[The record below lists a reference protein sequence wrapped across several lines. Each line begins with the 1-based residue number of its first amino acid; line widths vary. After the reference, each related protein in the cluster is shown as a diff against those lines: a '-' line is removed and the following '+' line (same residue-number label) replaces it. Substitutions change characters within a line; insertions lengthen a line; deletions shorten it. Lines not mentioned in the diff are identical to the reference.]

1 MGNIVSEELT
11 SSLEDYLESIYLI
24 ISEKEAVRPKD
35 IAKRLNVSNASV
47 TGALKTLS
55 DKGMIN
61 YAPYDVITL
70 TNTGR
75 IAAMDILRRHELL
88 KDFFTNVLG
97 VSKDEADKAA
107 CAMEHGISTE
117 VLDKLAKFAEFIELC
132 PRGGTEWAN
141 GKLNHC
147 DKAISL
153 EVCQNCITSISDKVQ
168 ENYSRQL
175 EGGRIMKKL
184 NDVQPGERC
193 KIIKITSKG
202 TLFKRITEMGLT
214 AGTIIE
220 VERVAPLGDPVE
232 MKVKGYHLSLRKDEA
247 SKIEVEMI

>member
-1 MGNIVSEELT
+1 MRDELT
-11 SSLEDYLESIYLI
+11 SSLEDYLETIYLI
-24 ISEKEAVRPKD
+24 ISEKEVVRPKD

-61 YAPYDVITL
+61 YAPYDAITL
-70 TNTGR
+70 TNEGR
-75 IAAMDILRRHELL
+75 MAAMDVLRRHELL
-88 KDFFTNVLG
+88 HDFFTNVLG
-97 VSKDEADKAA
+97 VSKEEADKAA
-107 CAMEHGISTE
+107 CAMEHGISPE
-117 VLDKLAKFAEFIELC
+117 VLDKLAKFAEFIEIC
-132 PRGGTEWAN
+132 PRGGIEWAH
-141 GKLNHC
+141 GRINHC

-153 EVCQNCITSISDKVQ
+153 DVCKNCITSVSDKVH

-175 EGGRIMKKL
+175 EEGRIVKKL
-184 NDVQPGERC
+184 NDVCPGERC
-193 KIIKITSKG
+193 RVVKITSKG
-202 TLFKRITEMGLT
+202 NLFKRITEMGLT
-214 AGTIIE
+214 TGTVIE

>member
-1 MGNIVSEELT
+1 MRDELT
-11 SSLEDYLESIYLI
+11 SSLEDYLETIYLI

-35 IAKRLNVSNASV
+35 IAKMLNVSNASV

-61 YAPYDVITL
+61 YAPYDAITL
-70 TNTGR
+70 TNEGR
-75 IAAMDILRRHELL
+75 MAAMDVLRRHELL
-88 KDFFTNVLG
+88 HDFFTNVLG
-97 VSKDEADKAA
+97 VSKEEADKAA
-107 CAMEHGISTE
+107 CAMEHGISPE
-117 VLDKLAKFAEFIELC
+117 VLDKLAKFAEFIEIC
-132 PRGGTEWAN
+132 PRGGIEWAH
-141 GKLNHC
+141 GRIKHC

-153 EVCQNCITSISDKVQ
+153 DVCKNCITSVSDKVH

-175 EGGRIMKKL
+175 EGGRIVKKL
-184 NDVQPGERC
+184 NDVRPGERC
-193 KIIKITSKG
+193 KVVKITSKG
-202 TLFKRITEMGLT
+202 NLFKRITEMGLT
-214 AGTIIE
+214 TGTVIE

>member
-1 MGNIVSEELT
+1 MRDELT
-11 SSLEDYLESIYLI
+11 SSLEDYLETIYLI

-61 YAPYDVITL
+61 YAPYDAITL
-70 TNTGR
+70 TNEGR
-75 IAAMDILRRHELL
+75 MAAMDVLRRHELL
-88 KDFFTNVLG
+88 HDFFTNVLG
-97 VSKDEADKAA
+97 VSKEEADKAA
-107 CAMEHGISTE
+107 CAMEHGISPE
-117 VLDKLAKFAEFIELC
+117 VLEKLAKFAEFIEIC
-132 PRGGTEWAN
+132 PRGGIEWAH
-141 GKLNHC
+141 GRINHC

-153 EVCQNCITSISDKVQ
+153 DVCKNCITSVSDKVH

-175 EGGRIMKKL
+175 EGGRIVKKL
-184 NDVQPGERC
+184 NDVRPGERC
-193 KIIKITSKG
+193 KVVKITSKG
-202 TLFKRITEMGLT
+202 NLFKRITEMGLT
-214 AGTIIE
+214 TGTVIE

>member
-1 MGNIVSEELT
+1 MRDELT
-11 SSLEDYLESIYLI
+11 SSLEDYLETIYLI

-35 IAKRLNVSNASV
+35 IAKMLNVSNASV

-61 YAPYDVITL
+61 YAPYDAITL
-70 TNTGR
+70 TNEGR
-75 IAAMDILRRHELL
+75 MAAMDVLRRHELL
-88 KDFFTNVLG
+88 HDFFTNVLG
-97 VSKDEADKAA
+97 VSKEEADKAA
-107 CAMEHGISTE
+107 CAMEHGISPE
-117 VLDKLAKFAEFIELC
+117 VLDKLAKFAEFIEIC
-132 PRGGTEWAN
+132 PRGGIEWAH
-141 GKLNHC
+141 GRINHC

-153 EVCQNCITSISDKVQ
+153 DVCKNCITSVSDKVH

-175 EGGRIMKKL
+175 EGGRIVKKL
-184 NDVQPGERC
+184 NDVRPGERC
-193 KIIKITSKG
+193 KVVKITSKG
-202 TLFKRITEMGLT
+202 NLFKRITEMGLT
-214 AGTIIE
+214 TGTVIE

>member
-1 MGNIVSEELT
+1 MRDELT
-11 SSLEDYLESIYLI
+11 SSLEDYLETIYLI

-61 YAPYDVITL
+61 YAPYDAITL
-70 TNTGR
+70 TNEGR
-75 IAAMDILRRHELL
+75 MAAMDVLRRHELL
-88 KDFFTNVLG
+88 HDFFTNVLG
-97 VSKDEADKAA
+97 VSKEEADKAA
-107 CAMEHGISTE
+107 CAMEHGISPE
-117 VLDKLAKFAEFIELC
+117 VLDKLAKFAEFIEIC
-132 PRGGTEWAN
+132 PRGGIEWAHSRI
-141 GKLNHC
+141 NHC

-153 EVCQNCITSISDKVQ
+153 DVCKNCITSVSDKVH

-175 EGGRIMKKL
+175 EGGRIVKKL
-184 NDVQPGERC
+184 NDVRPGERC
-193 KIIKITSKG
+193 KVVKITSKG
-202 TLFKRITEMGLT
+202 NLFKRITEMGLT
-214 AGTIIE
+214 TGTVIE

>member
-1 MGNIVSEELT
+1 MREELT
-11 SSLEDYLESIYLI
+11 SSLEDYLETIYLI

-61 YAPYDVITL
+61 YTPYDIITL
-70 TNTGR
+70 THQGR
-75 IAAMDILRRHELL
+75 EAAMDVVRRHVLL
-88 KDFFTNVLG
+88 KDFFVHVLG
-97 VSKDEADKAA
+97 VSEQEADSAA
-107 CAMEHGISTE
+107 CAMEHGISST
-117 VLDKLAKFAEFIELC
+117 VLDKLAKFAEFIEIC
-132 PRGGTEWAN
+132 PRGGTEWSN
-141 GKLNHC
+141 GRLSFC

-153 EVCQNCITSISDKVQ
+153 DICENCVSTVAEKVH
-168 ENYSRQL
+168 ENYSKQL
-175 EGGRIMKKL
+175 NGGRIVKKL
-184 NDVQPGERC
+184 NDVLPGERC
-193 KIIKITSKG
+193 KVVKITSKG
-202 TLFKRITEMGLT
+202 NLFKRITEMGLT
-214 AGTIIE
+214 TGTIIE

>member
-1 MGNIVSEELT
+1 MRDELT
-11 SSLEDYLESIYLI
+11 SSLEDYLETIYLI

-61 YAPYDVITL
+61 YAPYDAITL
-70 TNTGR
+70 TNEGR
-75 IAAMDILRRHELL
+75 MEAMDVLRRHELL
-88 KDFFTNVLG
+88 HDFFTNVLG
-97 VSKDEADKAA
+97 VSKEEADKAA
-107 CAMEHGISTE
+107 CAMEHGISPE
-117 VLDKLAKFAEFIELC
+117 VLDKLAKFAEFIEIC
-132 PRGGTEWAN
+132 PRGGIEWAH
-141 GKLNHC
+141 GRINHC

-153 EVCQNCITSISDKVQ
+153 DVCKNCITSVSDKVH

-175 EGGRIMKKL
+175 EGGRIVKKL
-184 NDVQPGERC
+184 NDVCPGERC
-193 KIIKITSKG
+193 KVVKITSKG
-202 TLFKRITEMGLT
+202 NLFKRITEMGLT
-214 AGTIIE
+214 TGTVIE

>member
-1 MGNIVSEELT
+1 MRDELT
-11 SSLEDYLESIYLI
+11 SSLEDYLETIYLI

-61 YAPYDVITL
+61 YAPYDAITL
-70 TNTGR
+70 TNEGR
-75 IAAMDILRRHELL
+75 MAAMDVLRRHELL
-88 KDFFTNVLG
+88 HDFFTNVLG
-97 VSKDEADKAA
+97 VSKEEADKAA
-107 CAMEHGISTE
+107 CAMEHGISPE
-117 VLDKLAKFAEFIELC
+117 VLDKLAKFAEFIEIC
-132 PRGGTEWAN
+132 PRGGIEWAH
-141 GKLNHC
+141 GRINHC

-153 EVCQNCITSISDKVQ
+153 DVCKNCITSVSDKVH

-175 EGGRIMKKL
+175 EGGRIVKKL
-184 NDVQPGERC
+184 NDVCPGERC
-193 KIIKITSKG
+193 KVVKITSKG
-202 TLFKRITEMGLT
+202 NLFKRITEMGLT
-214 AGTIIE
+214 TGTVIE

>member
-1 MGNIVSEELT
+1 MRDELT
-11 SSLEDYLESIYLI
+11 SSLEDYLETIYLI

-70 TNTGR
+70 TNEGR
-75 IAAMDILRRHELL
+75 MAAMDVLRRHELL
-88 KDFFTNVLG
+88 HDFFTNVLG
-97 VSKDEADKAA
+97 VSKEEADKAA
-107 CAMEHGISTE
+107 CAMEHGISPE
-117 VLDKLAKFAEFIELC
+117 VLDKLAKFAEFIEIC
-132 PRGGTEWAN
+132 PRGGIEWAH
-141 GKLNHC
+141 GRINHC

-153 EVCQNCITSISDKVQ
+153 DVCKNCITSVSDKVR

-175 EGGRIMKKL
+175 EEGRVVKKL
-184 NDVQPGERC
+184 NDVRPGERC
-193 KIIKITSKG
+193 KVVKITSKG
-202 TLFKRITEMGLT
+202 NLFKRITEMGLT
-214 AGTIIE
+214 TGTVIE

>member
-1 MGNIVSEELT
+1 MRDELT
-11 SSLEDYLESIYLI
+11 SSLEDYLETIYLI

-61 YAPYDVITL
+61 YAPYDAITL
-70 TNTGR
+70 TNEGR
-75 IAAMDILRRHELL
+75 MAAMDVLRRHELL
-88 KDFFTNVLG
+88 HDFFTNVLG
-97 VSKDEADKAA
+97 VSKEEADKAA
-107 CAMEHGISTE
+107 CAMEHGISPE
-117 VLDKLAKFAEFIELC
+117 VLDKLAKFAEFIEIC
-132 PRGGTEWAN
+132 PRGGIEWAH
-141 GKLNHC
+141 GRINHC

-153 EVCQNCITSISDKVQ
+153 DVCKNCITSVSDKVR

-175 EGGRIMKKL
+175 EGGRIVKKL
-184 NDVQPGERC
+184 NDVRPGERC
-193 KIIKITSKG
+193 KVVKITSKG
-202 TLFKRITEMGLT
+202 NLFKRITEMGLT
-214 AGTIIE
+214 TGTVIE

-247 SKIEVEMI
+247 SKIEVAMI